1 MGKNSIRYPS
11 KLGDAIKKARKEK
24 GWTLAKVAQKLNTNG
39 TLIGEYERGLKLPN
53 VYMAFDLAQVLG
65 FDLSEVLRDGK
76 TERQRAFE
84 DAAKLLEELMVYGI
98 YEIYIDTEIA
108 WEIIG
113 IVRAGGKHDEE

>member
-65 FDLSEVLRDGK
+65 FDLSEVLRDGE
-76 TERQRAFE
+76 TERQRDRE
-84 DAAKLLEELMVYGI
+84 LSRMRRSSWRSLWSTEYMRSTLIPKLRGRSS
-98 YEIYIDTEIA
+98 
-108 WEIIG
+108 G
-113 IVRAGGKHDEE
+113 S